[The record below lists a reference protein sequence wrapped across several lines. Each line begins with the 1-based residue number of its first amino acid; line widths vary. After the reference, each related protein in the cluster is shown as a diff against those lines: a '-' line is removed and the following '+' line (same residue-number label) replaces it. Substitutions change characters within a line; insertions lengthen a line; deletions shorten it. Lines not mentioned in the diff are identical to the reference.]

1 MKKPRYIRLADM
13 LSTAIQNGKLV
24 PGTKL
29 PTHRAF
35 AEQAGVALATATS
48 AYRELERRGLIV
60 GEAGRGTFVRDLGL
74 PPTLGVQ
81 QTANDGFV
89 DLIFNM
95 PGAAGDADM
104 LRAGLRQLAAAGDL
118 EAMLRY
124 QPHGGRAH
132 ERRIIASSLASI
144 LGPIDPECLL
154 ITSGGQHGLATIVLG
169 LFRRGEA
176 IATDTLTY
184 PGFKSIAA
192 LQGIEL
198 VPVEGR
204 VGVMDPEELDRQCRD
219 RKIRAVYLMPTVHNP
234 LGAVMDELTRL
245 WIIET
250 ARKHDLLIIE
260 DAAYAFLE
268 PNPPPSLFSL
278 APERTVYV
286 GGFSKSIAT
295 GLRLGYVVS
304 PLAHLDR
311 LLEAIRATTWNVP
324 ALISGLVTGWVEDGT
339 LANSEAARRQ
349 DGAERQKICRAVLGG
364 SAVLGHRNAGFAWL
378 PLEKGVRAEPVVT
391 RLKERGISA
400 SGAEPFATT
409 VAVPQALRLAFGGIP
424 KDELP
429 QAFDTVREVVEE
441 ASTSLIF

>member
-1 MKKPRYIRLADM
+1 MKKPRYVRLADV
-13 LSTAIQNGKLV
+13 LSTAIQDGKLV

-35 AEQAGVALATATS
+35 AEQAGVALATATN
-48 AYRELERRGLIV
+48 AYRELEKRGLII

-81 QTANDGFV
+81 QTAVDGLV

-95 PGAAGDADM
+95 PGEAGDAEI
-104 LRAGLRQLAAAGDL
+104 LRAGLRQLAVAGDL

-132 ERRIIASSLASI
+132 ERRIIARSLASI

-154 ITSGGQHGLATIVLG
+154 MTSGGQHGLATIVLG
-169 LFRRGEA
+169 LLRRGEA
-176 IATDTLTY
+176 VATDTLTY

-192 LQGIEL
+192 LQRLEL
-198 VPVEGR
+198 VPVEGQA
-204 VGVMDPEELDRQCRD
+204 GIMDPEELDRQCRD

-234 LGAVMDELTRL
+234 LGSVMDEMTRL
-245 WIIET
+245 RIIET
-250 ARKHDLLIIE
+250 AKKHDLLIIE

-278 APERTVYV
+278 APERTIYV

-304 PLAHLDR
+304 PAAHIDR

-324 ALISGLVTGWVEDGT
+324 AIISGLVTGWVENGT
-339 LANSEAARRQ
+339 LARSEEARKQ
-349 DGAERQKICRAVLGG
+349 DGAERQQICRAGLGE
-364 SAVLGHRNAGFAWL
+364 ATVLGHRNAGFAWL
-378 PLEKGVRAEPVVT
+378 QLEKGVRAEPIVT
-391 RLKERGISA
+391 RLKERGIST

-409 VAVPQALRLAFGGIP
+409 IAVPQALRLAFGGLP
-424 KDELP
+424 KDELSGVFE
-429 QAFDTVREVVEE
+429 AVREVIEE
-441 ASTSLIF
+441 TSIS

>member
-1 MKKPRYIRLADM
+1 MKKPRYVRLADV
-13 LSTAIQNGKLV
+13 LSTAIKDGKLV

-35 AEQAGVALATATS
+35 AEQAGVALATATN
-48 AYRELERRGLIV
+48 AYRELEKRGLTI

-81 QTANDGFV
+81 QTAADGLV

-95 PGAAGDADM
+95 PGEAGDAEM
-104 LRAGLRQLAAAGDL
+104 LRAGLRQLAVAGDL

-132 ERRIIASSLASI
+132 ERRIIARSLTSI

-154 ITSGGQHGLATIVLG
+154 MTSGGQHGLATIVLG
-169 LFRRGEA
+169 LLRRGEA
-176 IATDTLTY
+176 VATDTLTY

-192 LQGIEL
+192 LQGLDL
-198 VPVEGR
+198 VPVEGQA
-204 VGVMDPEELDRQCRD
+204 GIMDPEELDRQCRD

-234 LGAVMDELTRL
+234 LGSVMDEMTRL
-245 WIIET
+245 RIIET
-250 ARKHDLLIIE
+250 AQKHDLLIIE
-260 DAAYAFLE
+260 DVAYAFLE
-268 PNPPPSLFSL
+268 PNSPPSLFSL
-278 APERTVYV
+278 EPERTIYV

-304 PLAHLDR
+304 PAAHIDR

-324 ALISGLVTGWVEDGT
+324 AIISGLVTGWVEDGT
-339 LANSEAARRQ
+339 LARSEEARKQ
-349 DGAERQKICRAVLGG
+349 DGAKRQKICRAVLDG
-364 SAVLGHRNAGFAWL
+364 SEVLGHHNAGFAWL
-378 PLEKGVRAEPVVT
+378 PLEKGIRAEPIVT
-391 RLKERGISA
+391 RLKERGIST

-409 VAVPQALRLAFGGIP
+409 IAVPQALRLAFGGLP

-429 QAFDTVREVVEE
+429 GVFEAVREVIEE
-441 ASTSLIF
+441 TSIL